1 MRRVNLLRSC
11 NVWVMERVGISQY
24 DRDSLDSFHGDSAA
38 HQRSPILSNTASQGQ
53 TTAISP
59 IAPQS
64 GSRAIFS
71 GLLSNVK
78 KSLKLASMVEE

>member
-1 MRRVNLLRSC
+1 MCRVNLLRDC

-24 DRDSLDSFHGDSAA
+24 VRDSWDSFHGDSAA
-38 HQRSPILSNTASQGQ
+38 HRWSPIFSNTASQGQ

-59 IAPQS
+59 IALQS

-78 KSLKLASMVEE
+78 K